1 MAAEL
6 RAGGGRALGCAV
18 PRRALAATS
27 SALVDTAYGTFERV
41 DVLVNCAGVSPLYPS
56 LAACS
61 EELFDKVVAVNLK
74 GPFRLSALV
83 GERMAAG
90 DGGSIINVS
99 STGAV
104 RPSGDIVP
112 YAAAKAG
119 LNAMT
124 IGFAD
129 ALGPNVRVNAIMPG
143 PFLTTI
149 SETWDK
155 EALAAR
161 TRTFALR
168 RGGPRRG
175 DRRCR
180 AVSRERRVELHDGL
194 DPHRGRRRTV
204 EHAGRGRV
212 MSAGRPLWLHAVL
225 RLERAIGG
233 PIEAAVHSDA
243 YFDVVAQANRARARA
258 IGAVEGVSRRGL
270 HLLNLPAGTDIRRVR
285 EQLSRMERRMDALT
299 DELAALEHARDGV
312 AGEPGMAPPLQSADL
327 VARVNRDVERSLL
340 RARNGVA
347 LRARDASPEARRDA
361 EGRRLARDKARAV
374 ALPRRPACA
383 TRRRS

>member
-1 MAAEL
+1 MRPEPDIRARPSSALRLFDLSGRVALVTGGTRGLGLEIARALSSAGAAVVVVSRKEAACAQVAAEL
-6 RAGGGRALGCAV
+6 RAGGGRALGYPCHIG
-18 PRRALAATS
+18 RWSDLER
-27 SALVDTAYGTFERV
+27 LVDTAYGTFERV

-104 RPSGDIVP
+104 RPTGDIVP

-129 ALGPNVRVNAIMPG
+129 ALGPDVRVNAIMPG

-168 RGGPRRG
+168 R
-175 DRRCR
+175 
-180 AVSRERRVELHDGL
+180 AGL
-194 DPHRGRRRTV
+194 A
-204 EHAGRGRV
+204 EEIAG
-212 MSAGRPLWLHAVL
+212 
-225 RLERAIGG
+225 
-233 PIEAAVHSDA
+233 AALYLASDA
-243 YFDVVAQANRARARA
+243 SSFTTGSILTVDGGAQWSMPGG
-258 IGAVEGVSRRGL
+258 GAS
-270 HLLNLPAGTDIRRVR
+270 
-285 EQLSRMERRMDALT
+285 
-299 DELAALEHARDGV
+299 
-312 AGEPGMAPPLQSADL
+312 
-327 VARVNRDVERSLL
+327 
-340 RARNGVA
+340 
-347 LRARDASPEARRDA
+347 
-361 EGRRLARDKARAV
+361 
-374 ALPRRPACA
+374 
-383 TRRRS
+383 